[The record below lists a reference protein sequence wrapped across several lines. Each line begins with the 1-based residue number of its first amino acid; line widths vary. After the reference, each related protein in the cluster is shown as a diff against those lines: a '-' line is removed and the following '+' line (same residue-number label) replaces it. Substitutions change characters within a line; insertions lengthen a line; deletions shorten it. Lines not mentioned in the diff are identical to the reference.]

1 MFLVVA
7 TLASLRIKNLALVE
21 DLCWEPGAGMVAIT
35 GETGAGKS
43 ILIGALQLLLGV
55 RADKSLIRSGADSCT
70 VEAVFEVAKP
80 APIDRILVENGAEL
94 CADGL
99 LIIKRSLSS
108 AGAGRQF
115 VNGSPCTLALLK
127 LLGDTLVDLHG
138 PHDHQSLFAR
148 EAQTRMLDAFAGAEE
163 AADSFAEA
171 HRRLQRLASEAAELR
186 AAGEELV
193 ARREMLVHIAGEIA
207 AARLREGEDDE
218 VVGRLRA
225 AGQGQRLR
233 ELSAQ
238 ILACLGGEGD
248 GGVRQSL
255 AAAVKAARE
264 LGKLDPRAGSIEH
277 SLAGLAATASDIER
291 ESVRYAE
298 GIECDPGQLRELEQR
313 ADLLQ
318 GLKRKYGP
326 TLADVIA
333 RGEQASRDLQLVESG
348 GERLEKISTEEVQAA
363 KDAEKAA
370 KRLSAARA
378 KAAPALA
385 SAVTKELRDLGFL
398 RADFAVRLDPLPERR
413 STGSELAEFEFAPNP
428 GEAAKPLRSIASSG
442 EISRVM
448 LALKTVLAAQ
458 DSVPLLVFDEIDAN
472 VGGEVAVKVGKK
484 MRTLGKSHQVLCITH
499 LPQVAAAASR
509 QFMVGKKYDG
519 KRTTTSVDLL
529 GAEEREKELARMLG
543 GTQSNSAMA
552 HARSLLSGS

>member
-1 MFLVVA
+1 MFRVVA

-21 DLCWEPGAGMVAIT
+21 DLSWEPGAGMVAIT

-70 VEAVFEVAKP
+70 VEAVFEVAKT
-80 APIDRILVENGAEL
+80 APIDRMLAENGAEL
-94 CADGL
+94 CADGQ

-138 PHDHQSLFAR
+138 PHDHQSLFSR
-148 EAQTRMLDAFAGAEE
+148 EAQTKMLDAFAGAED

-186 AAGEELV
+186 AAGEELS
-193 ARREMLVHIAGEIA
+193 ARREMLAHIAEEIA
-207 AARLREGEDDE
+207 TARLREGEDEE
-218 VVGRLRA
+218 VLVRLRA

-238 ILACLGGEGD
+238 ILACLGAEGD

-264 LGKLDPRAGSIEH
+264 LGKLDPRAGSIEDA
-277 SLAGLAATASDIER
+277 LAGLAATASDLER

-298 GIECDPGQLRELEQR
+298 GIECDPEQLRELEQR

-326 TLADVIA
+326 ALADVIA
-333 RGEQASRDLQLVESG
+333 RGEQASRDLQLIESG
-348 GERLEKISTEEVQAA
+348 GARLEKIAAEEAQAA
-363 KDAEKAA
+363 KDAEKSA
-370 KRLSAARA
+370 KKLSAARA

-385 SAVTKELRDLGFL
+385 AAVTKELRDLGFL
-398 RADFAVRLDPLPERR
+398 RADFSVRLDPLPERR
-413 STGSELAEFEFAPNP
+413 STGAELAEFEFAPNP
-428 GEAAKPLRSIASSG
+428 GEAAKPLRAIASSG

-484 MRTLGKSHQVLCITH
+484 MRALGGSHQVLCITH

-543 GTQSNSAMA
+543 GTESNSAVA